1 MNHAAIVQ
9 ALVDCANGKPLS
21 LEQRQELAYAAF
33 LGLLTDRLARQPT
46 TIQPE
51 LNRLREN
58 AANLAKGLNY
68 A

>member
-9 ALVDCANGKPLS
+9 AAIDCAAGKPLS

-33 LGLLTDRLARQPT
+33 LGMLTDRVAQRPT
-46 TIQPE
+46 ALQPE
-51 LNRLREN
+51 LNRLRQN
-58 AANLAKGLNY
+58 AAHIAKGLTY